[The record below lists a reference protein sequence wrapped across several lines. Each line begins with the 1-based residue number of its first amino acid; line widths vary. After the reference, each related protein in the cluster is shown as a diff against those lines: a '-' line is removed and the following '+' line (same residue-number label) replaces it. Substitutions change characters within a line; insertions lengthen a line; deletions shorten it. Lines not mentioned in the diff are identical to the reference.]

1 MFVDLSKF
9 SIGRLR
15 PHFLSICQPVM
26 NDEHC
31 KEGDFMK
38 FVVPEDGDLAN
49 VTCPGIDQDLPGGTT
64 ITEKVKSRHLKN

>member
-1 MFVDLSKF
+1 
-9 SIGRLR
+9 
-15 PHFLSICQPVM
+15 M
-26 NDEHC
+26 NDDHC

-49 VTCPGIDQDLPGGTT
+49 VTCPGIDQVLPGGTT